1 MKKIVIKL
9 GAIWLAV
16 VLVASVFFVVVPMN
30 VNAGGDTIPPELEE
44 FDFIP
49 TTIDVSAGPVDVTFT
64 LSITD
69 DLSGFS
75 GGWFGLDSPSGQQN
89 QGGSMGLG
97 NRISGDDKDGTY
109 EVTVTFPQYIESGI
123 WHITILSMRDKV
135 GNLIQP
141 DENDLIAMGFPTE
154 LEVISIPEDTT
165 PPELEA
171 LDFSPKTIDVST
183 GPQDVTFTIRI
194 TDHLSGFSGGW
205 FGLDSPSG
213 QQNQGG
219 SMGLGNRISG
229 DDKDGTYEVTVTFP
243 QYIESGIWHITI
255 LSMRDKVGNLIQPDE
270 NDLIAMGF
278 PTELE
283 VISIPEDT
291 TPPELEALDFSPKT
305 IDVSTGPQDV
315 TFTIRITDHLS
326 GFSGGWFGLDSPS
339 GQQNQ
344 GGSMGLGNRISG
356 DDKDGTYEV
365 TVTFPQYIES
375 GIWHITILSMRDK
388 VGNLIQPDE
397 NDLIA
402 MGFPTELNVN
412 ENEPPVANAGPDQT
426 VEQTSYSGAEVTLDG
441 SGSSD
446 PDDDPLTYSW
456 TWEGCS
462 ATGVSP
468 TVTFPLGTTTVTL
481 TVDDGELTD
490 TDTVDIFVEDTTPP
504 EITVAGDPIVLWPP
518 NHKYHTIEIYDFV
531 DDVTDICDA
540 NVDIDD
546 VIITS
551 VSSDEPE
558 DVKGN
563 GDGNT
568 KDDIVIVDSQTVKL
582 RAERQ
587 GKGNG
592 RVYTINFEVTDAS
605 DNTATGSFTVSVP
618 HDKKD
623 TAIDDGASAG
633 YIVYP

>member
-1 MKKIVIKL
+1 
-9 GAIWLAV
+9 
-16 VLVASVFFVVVPMN
+16 
-30 VNAGGDTIPPELEE
+30 
-44 FDFIP
+44 
-49 TTIDVSAGPVDVTFT
+49 
-64 LSITD
+64 
-69 DLSGFS
+69 
-75 GGWFGLDSPSGQQN
+75 
-89 QGGSMGLG
+89 
-97 NRISGDDKDGTY
+97 
-109 EVTVTFPQYIESGI
+109 
-123 WHITILSMRDKV
+123 
-135 GNLIQP
+135 
-141 DENDLIAMGFPTE
+141 
-154 LEVISIPEDTT
+154 
-165 PPELEA
+165 
-171 LDFSPKTIDVST
+171 
-183 GPQDVTFTIRI
+183 
-194 TDHLSGFSGGW
+194 
-205 FGLDSPSG
+205 
-213 QQNQGG
+213 
-219 SMGLGNRISG
+219 
-229 DDKDGTYEVTVTFP
+229 
-243 QYIESGIWHITI
+243 
-255 LSMRDKVGNLIQPDE
+255 
-270 NDLIAMGF
+270 
-278 PTELE
+278 
-283 VISIPEDT
+283 
-291 TPPELEALDFSPKT
+291 
-305 IDVSTGPQDV
+305 
-315 TFTIRITDHLS
+315 
-326 GFSGGWFGLDSPS
+326 
-339 GQQNQ
+339 
-344 GGSMGLGNRISG
+344 
-356 DDKDGTYEV
+356 
-365 TVTFPQYIES
+365 
-375 GIWHITILSMRDK
+375 
-388 VGNLIQPDE
+388 
-397 NDLIA
+397 

>member
-69 DLSGFS
+69 D
-75 GGWFGLDSPSGQQN
+75 
-89 QGGSMGLG
+89 
-97 NRISGDDKDGTY
+97 
-109 EVTVTFPQYIESGI
+109 
-123 WHITILSMRDKV
+123 
-135 GNLIQP
+135 
-141 DENDLIAMGFPTE
+141 
-154 LEVISIPEDTT
+154 
-165 PPELEA
+165 
-171 LDFSPKTIDVST
+171 
-183 GPQDVTFTIRI
+183 
-194 TDHLSGFSGGW
+194 LSGFSGGW